1 MTSQNNNPMSDRRR
15 FPRLAA
21 PLFARPARMRRID
34 KQWDQQQPVL
44 DASLGGVRIYSDDE
58 HKVNKPLDLEL
69 ILRDGTSVL
78 CTARVAWT
86 HALPKGGVARFEVGL
101 AFTDVKPDAMELL
114 KTVLV
119 EDETDPKDDGDPK
132 KKQ

>member
-1 MTSQNNNPMSDRRR
+1 MTSPSNNAMSDRRR

-21 PLFARPARMRRID
+21 PLFARPARMRRVD
-34 KQWDQQQPVL
+34 KQWDQQQQVL

-58 HKVNKPLDLEL
+58 HAVNKPLDLEL

-78 CTARVAWT
+78 CTARVAWLQK
-86 HALPKGGVARFEVGL
+86 LPKGAVALFEVGL
-101 AFTDVKPDAMELL
+101 AFTEVKPEAMELL

-119 EDETDPKDDGDPK
+119 DDDGDPD
-132 KKQ
+132 KQ